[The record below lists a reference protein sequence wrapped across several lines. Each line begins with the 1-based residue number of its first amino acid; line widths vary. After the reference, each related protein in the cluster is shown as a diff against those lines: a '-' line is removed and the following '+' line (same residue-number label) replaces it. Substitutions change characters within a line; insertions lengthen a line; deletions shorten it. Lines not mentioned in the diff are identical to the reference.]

1 MDEATRTTL
10 ADALIRTG
18 TGDRRAFRQ
27 VYSLTAAKLFG
38 VCLRICAERRGAED
52 VLQDVFVTVWL
63 RADRFDPAR
72 GSAMAWLATV
82 ARNRSLDWRR
92 SHRPAIGS
100 ADTLDTV
107 ADPSLSA
114 VDELLLTERERA
126 LHRCLEALDQPQ
138 REAIRT
144 AFFDGVTYAELA
156 ERSAI
161 PVGTMKSWV
170 RRGLLRL
177 RECLDAAYA

>member
-1 MDEATRTTL
+1 MDEAARARL

-18 TGDRRAFRQ
+18 TGDRKAFRL
-27 VYSLTAAKLFG
+27 VYGLAAAKLFG
-38 VCLRICAERRGAED
+38 VCLRICGERKAAED

-63 RADRFDPAR
+63 RADRYDPAR

-92 SHRPAIGS
+92 SHRPASGS
-100 ADTLDTV
+100 VDALATI

-144 AFFDGVTYAELA
+144 AFFEGVTYAELA
-156 ERSAI
+156 ERSAT
-161 PVGTMKSWV
+161 PVGTMKSWM

>member
-1 MDEATRTTL
+1 MDEATRAML
-10 ADALIRTG
+10 ADALLRTG
-18 TGDRRAFRQ
+18 TGDRRAFQ
-27 VYSLTAAKLFG
+27 SVYRLTSAKLFG
-38 VCLRICAERRGAED
+38 ICLGICGERKAAED

-63 RADRFDPAR
+63 RADRFDPDR
-72 GSAMAWLATV
+72 GSAIAWLATL

-92 SHRPAIGS
+92 SYRPASGS
-100 ADTLDTV
+100 ADALAGM

-114 VDELLLTERERA
+114 VDQLLLNERERR
-126 LHRCLEALDQPQ
+126 LHSCLEALDTPQ
-138 REAIRT
+138 RDAIRT

-156 ERSAI
+156 ERSSI